1 MGPLTTPQPIR
12 PLLLP
17 TLQLRALS
25 MATLLFTSLAS
36 VRLRLNPTMDWA
48 MVMGATAMV
57 AICMERGQLRLK
69 PNPTTA
75 MVGWAMVMDW
85 AIMDLERGL
94 LRLRPSP
101 TMDWAMASMAMV
113 GCALIADK

>member
-17 TLQLRALS
+17 TLQLRALF

-57 AICMERGQLRLK
+57 AICMERGQLRLR
-69 PNPTTA
+69 PSPTTA
-75 MVGWAMVMDW
+75 MEATDS
-85 AIMDLERGL
+85 GL
-94 LRLRPSP
+94 
-101 TMDWAMASMAMV
+101 AMAMLPLQS
-113 GCALIADK
+113 LSPRTLD